1 MNQHD
6 TIGHTVDLDLAA
18 ASWQV
23 RRQDGLTTQ
32 EEAQFQAW
40 LASNATHRQA
50 YSRMEGVWSGL
61 GELHPTALAQL
72 ARAVPAR
79 KKPASGLQRLAT
91 AALAVCVS
99 GAGWLGWDHYQRQPV
114 FHESFASARGE
125 LLDVHLPDGSV
136 MKLDTATRVEVTL
149 YRQRR
154 EVRLPEGQVM
164 FSVRHDIQKPFEVLT
179 DTLRVTVVGTRFAV
193 RNTHAGFG
201 QAGEAVTVEDGRVR
215 VATAVSASAVELTAG
230 ESVQA
235 NRTGALGTVDTRLAH
250 GALLW
255 REGRINFDGTPLAQA
270 VAEFERYGDTGLVIK
285 DPTVA
290 AMRVN
295 GSFDTRQAADTKSRS
310 SDAPAASR
318 SVTKTAPRGSASLNA
333 PAFSMR

>member
-23 RRQDGLTTQ
+23 RRQDGLSTQ

-40 LASNATHRQA
+40 LALDATHRQA
-50 YSRMEGVWSGL
+50 YARMEGVWSGL
-61 GELHPTALAQL
+61 GELHPTAVAQL
-72 ARAVPAR
+72 ARAAR
-79 KKPASGLQRLAT
+79 KKPAFGLQRLAT
-91 AALAVCVS
+91 AALAICVL
-99 GAGWLGWDHYQRQPV
+99 GTGWLGWNHYQRQPV
-114 FHESFASARGE
+114 FHQSFASARGE

-164 FSVRHDIQKPFEVLT
+164 FSVRHDRQKPFEVFT

-215 VATAVSASAVELTAG
+215 VATAGSASAVELTAG

-270 VAEFERYGDTGLVIK
+270 VAEFERYGDTRLVIK
-285 DPTVA
+285 DPVVA

-295 GSFDTRQAADTKSRS
+295 GSFDARLAADF
-310 SDAPAASR
+310 
-318 SVTKTAPRGSASLNA
+318 GSALPLVLPVRLREQGGVTEIVA
-333 PAFSMR
+333 AGRTIK